1 MKNDQLTLE
10 SMSQAVWYNQ
20 WTLRKF
26 NKFLK
31 GKILEVGCGI
41 GNFTKTLTGYG
52 QVFAID
58 INKEYISQTA
68 KLINT
73 GQVGFGD
80 IETGVYFFDTQKFDS
95 IVCINVLEHIKND
108 NAALS
113 NLFKLLKIGATLI
126 LLVPL
131 HKLLY
136 GEIDKSIGH
145 FRRYEKDDLI
155 KKMQSLGFKI
165 IKVRKLNFLG
175 SLGWFIAGRVL
186 KEKVLK
192 DHKIKI
198 FNLIAPF
205 ILPLEDL
212 IEPPIGISILIIAQK
227 DKRE

>member
-20 WTLRKF
+20 WTLGKF
-26 NKFLK
+26 SKFLK

-58 INKEYISQTA
+58 INKEYINQTS
-68 KLINT
+68 KLIADR
-73 GQVGFGD
+73 GQAGFGN
-80 IETGVYFFDTQKFDS
+80 IETGIYFFDAQKFDS
-95 IVCINVLEHIKND
+95 VVCINVLEHIKND
-108 NAALS
+108 DAALS
-113 NLFKLLKIGATLI
+113 NLFKLLKVGGIVI

-131 HKLLY
+131 HQFLY
-136 GEIDKSIGH
+136 GEIDKAIGH
-145 FRRYEKDDLI
+145 FRRYEANALI
-155 KKMQSLGFKI
+155 KKLQNIDFKI

-175 SLGWFIAGRVL
+175 SLGWFVSGKIL
-186 KEKVLK
+186 KEIIVT
-192 DHKIKI
+192 DQKIKI

-212 IEPPIGISILIIAQK
+212 IEPPVGTSILIVAQK
-227 DKRE
+227 NE